1 MVSVL
6 RRTGGGRITD
16 LKGREMNIESL
27 VELRNVINEQIAR
40 QQREHLHR
48 LLDSLVDDIERTY
61 MKLPID
67 ANGEPIH
74 IGDEV
79 RLNKNGGKF
88 TVRGIGENSAGN
100 PVMWGV
106 RELNAETTR
115 HRIDGEV
122 RLVRPDTVESL
133 LKEFANKMNENIGE
147 YVGEAID
154 GDEWR
159 RLDEETIAEY
169 AERIKKVVE

>member
-1 MVSVL
+1 
-6 RRTGGGRITD
+6 
-16 LKGREMNIESL
+16 
-27 VELRNVINEQIAR
+27 
-40 QQREHLHR
+40 
-48 LLDSLVDDIERTY
+48 
-61 MKLPID
+61 
-67 ANGEPIH
+67 
-74 IGDEV
+74 
-79 RLNKNGGKF
+79 
-88 TVRGIGENSAGN
+88 
-100 PVMWGV
+100 MWGV